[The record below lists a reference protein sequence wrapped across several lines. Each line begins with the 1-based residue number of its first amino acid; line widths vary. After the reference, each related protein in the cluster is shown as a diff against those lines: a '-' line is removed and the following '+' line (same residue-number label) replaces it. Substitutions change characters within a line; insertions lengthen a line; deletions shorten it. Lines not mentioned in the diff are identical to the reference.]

1 MATQS
6 VEFSAA
12 SGQTVTARLFSAGS
26 DTVVQTASAVAEA
39 TNRNGVYTA
48 TFTDA
53 AAGVFDSGRAS
64 IQSGMGNTGDNDCRS
79 VEVRKNTA
87 GQVVAFQA
95 VSTTDGS
102 AVTTGTPTVYYTID
116 GGTQGTG
123 AGTTTHEGNGCW
135 SYAPAQAETNGNH
148 VVFTFTLTGAV
159 SQSVNVYPV
168 AFNPTDAVRLG
179 LTALPNAAAGAA
191 GGLPTDST
199 GKTAFNDLS
208 AAGVRAAVGMTS
220 ANLDAQ
226 LSDKTGYS
234 LSSSGLNAVT
244 AWAVALTGN
253 LTGNVTGSVGSV
265 TSPVTAG
272 TVTDKTGY
280 SLNTAGNTAVVD
292 SLFARIPTKA
302 TQHTVER
309 IFWNNDRTSI
319 VDDGEVVAN
328 VANTAQSFETTL
340 TGMADKY
347 NDSLIQFT
355 SGALEGESNSI
366 ASIDAGGVVT
376 FHDAFTAVPSAADE
390 FIVRPESN
398 HSPEEIAAAV
408 EALLSATTRSE
419 LASAPAANASLADKL
434 TWLAQLA
441 RNKMQSTALQQTL
454 YADDG
459 TTVVATFAVSDD
471 GTTAT
476 RGEAT

>member
-39 TNRNGVYTA
+39 TNRNWVYTA

-53 AAGVFDSGRAS
+53 AAGLYRLIAANSGGILLAQWWVDLTLETATFQAYEMPPS
-64 IQSGMGNTGDNDCRS
+64 VVQTVSTNNDKTGYSLSSSGLNAVTAWAVALTGNLTGNVTGS
-79 VEVRKNTA
+79 VGSVTSPVTA
-87 GQVVAFQA
+87 G
-95 VSTTDGS
+95 T
-102 AVTTGTPTVYYTID
+102 VT
-116 GGTQGTG
+116 
-123 AGTTTHEGNGCW
+123 
-135 SYAPAQAETNGNH
+135 
-148 VVFTFTLTGAV
+148 
-159 SQSVNVYPV
+159 
-168 AFNPTDAVRLG
+168 
-179 LTALPNAAAGAA
+179 
-191 GGLPTDST
+191 
-199 GKTAFNDLS
+199 
-208 AAGVRAAVGMTS
+208 
-220 ANLDAQ
+220 
-226 LSDKTGYS
+226 DKTGYS

>member
-53 AAGVFDSGRAS
+53 AAGLYRLIAANSGGILLA
-64 IQSGMGNTGDNDCRS
+64 QWWVDLTL
-79 VEVRKNTA
+79 ETA
-87 GQVVAFQA
+87 TFQA
-95 VSTTDGS
+95 YEMPPSVVQTVST
-102 AVTTGTPTVYYTID
+102 
-116 GGTQGTG
+116 
-123 AGTTTHEGNGCW
+123 N
-135 SYAPAQAETNGNH
+135 N
-148 VVFTFTLTGAV
+148 
-159 SQSVNVYPV
+159 
-168 AFNPTDAVRLG
+168 
-179 LTALPNAAAGAA
+179 
-191 GGLPTDST
+191 
-199 GKTAFNDLS
+199 
-208 AAGVRAAVGMTS
+208 
-220 ANLDAQ
+220 
-226 LSDKTGYS
+226 DKTGYS